1 MAMGMLIMAT
11 VVLAGLNTLLLLPLV
26 GVWIRNYN
34 TFGTGLVGGLVLF
47 AVAMLAE
54 NAMAI
59 YFFFSMASFYGGGAG
74 VQEAVLVLR
83 TLQFVAIAALSYTT
97 LK

>member
-1 MAMGMLIMAT
+1 MAMGPLITAA

-54 NAMAI
+54 NAVAI
-59 YFFFSMASFYGGGAG
+59 YFFFSMASFYSGDPG
-74 VQEAVLVLR
+74 VQQAVLVLR
-83 TLQFVAIAALSYTT
+83 GLQFVAIAALSYTT
-97 LK
+97 LR

>member
-1 MAMGMLIMAT
+1 MAMGTFITAA

-26 GVWIRNYN
+26 GVWVRNYG

-59 YFFFSMASFYGGGAG
+59 YFFFSMASFYSGDPGIQR
-74 VQEAVLVLR
+74 VVLVLR
-83 TLQFVAIAALSYTT
+83 GLQFVAIAALSYTT
-97 LK
+97 LR

>member
-1 MAMGMLIMAT
+1 MAMGTLITAA
-11 VVLAGLNTLLLLPLV
+11 VALAGLNTLLLLPLV
-26 GVWIRNYN
+26 GVWVRNYT

-59 YFFFSMASFYGGGAG
+59 YFFFSMASFYSGDPG
-74 VQEAVLVLR
+74 VQKVVLILR
-83 TLQFVAIAALSYTT
+83 GLQFIAIATLSYTT
-97 LK
+97 LR

>member
-26 GVWIRNYN
+26 AVWIRNYN

-59 YFFFSMASFYGGGAG
+59 YFFFSMASFYGGGEG

-83 TLQFVAIAALSYTT
+83 TLQFIAIAALSYTT